1 MTSTQQNQP
10 AGIPMFYRNL
20 VPLDVERHAE
30 LRIERGNDF
39 SHAVHSNSLPL
50 ALHEFGAAAA
60 DYPIVFGSAGKGVAL
75 AIVGFR
81 EAENLFVDADGTWRG
96 GAYIPA
102 YARNYPFAFFGQEG
116 ENRLMLGVD
125 LDAPCLGK
133 EAGAPLFE
141 GRKPARALNEAL
153 EFCGA
158 LHKSLQDTW
167 TFVTALEEAG
177 LLVENQ
183 AVINFTAGG
192 RASLGG
198 FRVIDQAKFEALD
211 DQRFLDW
218 RKRGWLPAI
227 YAHFQSL
234 SRWSRIIELGAE
246 NLMTAGQQ

>member
-1 MTSTQQNQP
+1 MTTTQQNQP

-20 VPLDVERHAE
+20 VPLDAERHAE
-30 LRIERGNDF
+30 LRIERDSDF
-39 SHAVHSNSLPL
+39 SHTASSNSLPL
-50 ALHEFGAAAA
+50 ALDEFTAAAV

-81 EAENLFVDADGTWRG
+81 DGENLFVDADGAWLA

-116 ENRLMLGVD
+116 EGRLMLGVD
-125 LDAPCLGK
+125 LDAPCLQK
-133 EAGAPLFE
+133 PTGAPLFD
-141 GRKPARALNEAL
+141 GRKPAPALSEAL

-158 LHKSLQDTW
+158 LHKSLQSTW
-167 TFVTALEEAG
+167 SFVAALDEAG

-183 AVINFTAGG
+183 AVINFAAGG

-211 DQRFLDW
+211 DKRFLDW

-234 SRWSRIIELGAE
+234 SRWSRIIDLGAAH
-246 NLMTAGQQ
+246 LIATQQ

>member
-1 MTSTQQNQP
+1 MTTSQQTQSP
-10 AGIPMFYRNL
+10 VPMFYRKL
-20 VPLDVERHAE
+20 VPLDAEQHAG
-30 LRIERGNDF
+30 LRIERSGDF
-39 SHAVHSNSLPL
+39 SHAAHSNSMPV
-50 ALHEFGAAAA
+50 ALNEFAAVAA
-60 DYPIVFGSAGKGVAL
+60 EYPIVFGGARPIAL
-75 AIVGFR
+75 AVTGFR
-81 EAENLFVDADGTWRG
+81 DGENLFVDAEGHWLV
-96 GAYIPA
+96 GAYVPA

-133 EAGAPLFE
+133 EAGPPLFE

-246 NLMTAGQQ
+246 NLMAAGQQ